1 LLLYAKNAA
10 LENAGYSIHPHTA
23 EILCFTFDQ
32 SGNIIK
38 CRNYQRINGM
48 NLEFNINQKQ
58 IPTVSLIPILAGN
71 ILSGITTHGV
81 LKKLDNNSIENN
93 SF

>member
-1 LLLYAKNAA
+1 
-10 LENAGYSIHPHTA
+10 
-23 EILCFTFDQ
+23 
-32 SGNIIK
+32 
-38 CRNYQRINGM
+38 M